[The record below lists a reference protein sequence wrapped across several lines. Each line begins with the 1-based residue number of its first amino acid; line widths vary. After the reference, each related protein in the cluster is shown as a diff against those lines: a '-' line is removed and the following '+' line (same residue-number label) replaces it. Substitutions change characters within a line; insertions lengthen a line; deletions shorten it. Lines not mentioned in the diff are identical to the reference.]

1 MENNDDLMPR
11 EKLLKFGVETLA
23 DYELLAI
30 FLRTGIKGCPVIQL
44 SKNVL
49 SHFGSLHAL
58 LSADEKSF
66 CSVKGLGIT
75 QFIQLQAITEMTKR
89 YLKQEMLSTP
99 IINDPETVKLFL
111 LTELQH
117 EEREVFM
124 VLFLDN
130 QHRLIKKERLFLGT
144 INVSA
149 VYPREI
155 IKEALYC
162 NAAAL
167 ILAHNHPS
175 GIMEPSYSD
184 QLITKKIQES
194 AELME
199 IRVLDHLIVGKT
211 DCYSFAENFLL

>member
-49 SHFGSLHAL
+49 SHFGSLHTL

-144 INVSA
+144 INVTN

-155 IKEALYC
+155 IKESLYC

-175 GIMEPSYSD
+175 GLAEPSYSD
-184 QLITKKIQES
+184 KMITQKIIEA
-194 AELME
+194 AELMD
-199 IRVLDHLIVGKT
+199 IRILDHFIVGKGT
-211 DCYSFAENFLL
+211 CYSFAEHNLI

>member
-58 LSADEKSF
+58 LSADEKAF

-162 NAAAL
+162 KAAAL

-175 GIMEPSYSD
+175 GITEPSYSD